1 MDRVII
7 ISHVL
12 RSYISDKRYYH
23 IINFRLLRHYILS
36 SLLLCQNSS
45 CCFRSSSKQ
54 YFKLQKWHFKPGF
67 GGGLFFT
74 LMARL
79 TGWYKLMS
87 TSLSSS
93 SRILNSFCREVL
105 ESSKA
110 VNLFAKIVN
119 NPLRKNSANRIR
131 SQV

>member
-12 RSYISDKRYYH
+12 RSCISDKRYYH

-45 CCFRSSSKQ
+45 CCFRSSSKHLN
-54 YFKLQKWHFKPGF
+54 YKSGTSNLVL
-67 GGGLFFT
+67 GGLFFT
-74 LMARL
+74 LMARS
-79 TGWYKLMS
+79 TGWYKLMP

-93 SRILNSFCREVL
+93 SRILNFFCREVL